1 MTSAPN
7 AGTSA
12 EQTNLFDL
20 DPESFRAWAV
30 ERDLPKYLGDQVLR
44 WVYQRGVVDPAEMT
58 DLSKAAR
65 AVVAREL
72 RFGDAVVLADRH
84 ATDGTR
90 KLLLGWPEHAAS
102 NAEVAARPDGATPL
116 AVIPTEPEK
125 QTECVMIPTDDRRT
139 ACISSQVGC
148 PVGCRFCASG
158 LGGLEGNLTRGRIVE
173 QAWRLGR
180 LPGVD
185 RITNVVFM
193 GMGEPLA
200 NARAVTEAI
209 RTLNAP
215 WGLGISARRITVST
229 VGLPAAIRKFAAFD
243 IPVTLALSL
252 HAPNDDLRREII
264 PWAEYSTVPELLD
277 ACRAYFD
284 SCGREITLEYILL
297 GGVNDRPEHAR
308 ELADHAKTLRCNI
321 NLIRYNEVAGL
332 PFQRPGSDDV
342 HRFQKELRRR
352 GVNAHIRASRGRDI
366 AAACGQLRHERRATA
381 S

>member
-1 MTSAPN
+1 MTSDGASR
-7 AGTSA
+7 TSV
-12 EQTNLFDL
+12 FDL
-20 DPESFRAWAV
+20 DPESFRSWAV
-30 ERDLPKYLGDQVLR
+30 ERGLPKYLGDQVLR

-65 AVVAREL
+65 EVVSAEIG
-72 RFGDAVVLADRH
+72 FGDAVVLADRL

-90 KLLLGWPEHAAS
+90 KLLLGWPEHAES
-102 NAEVAARPDGATPL
+102 NAEVAARPDGATSLPVL
-116 AVIPTEPEK
+116 PTEPEK
-125 QTECVMIPTDDRRT
+125 QTECVMIPTEDRRT

-180 LPGVD
+180 LPGVE
-185 RITNVVFM
+185 RITNIVFM

-200 NARAVTEAI
+200 NARAVTNAI

-229 VGLPAAIRKFAAFD
+229 VGLPAAIRKFAEFD

-252 HAPNDDLRREII
+252 HAPNDDLRRQII

-277 ACRAYFD
+277 SCRAYFD

-297 GGVNDRPEHAR
+297 GGLNDRPEHAR
-308 ELADHAKTLRCNI
+308 ELAAHAKTLRCNI

-342 HRFQKELRRR
+342 IRFQKELRRR

-366 AAACGQLRHERRATA
+366 AAACGQLRHERRAAA